1 MNSNKNQHNSGECKL
16 ENSSKGGF
24 KNSQGMKSILATPS
38 QNWENGENI
47 EQELKSIDYLSEQ
60 NTWDILRIYFPEKI
74 SELLIKQ
81 TSYNPDSI
89 KEFTKKIG
97 SVFHSV
103 ARAKHFRDNS

>member
-1 MNSNKNQHNSGECKL
+1 MDSNKNQHNSGECKL
-16 ENSSKGGF
+16 GNSNN
-24 KNSQGMKSILATPS
+24 KNSLGTKKSTLSTPS
-38 QNWENGENI
+38 QSWENGVII
-47 EQELKSIDYLSEQ
+47 EQELKSIDYLSEK

-74 SELLIKQ
+74 SELLLKQ

-97 SVFHSV
+97 SIFHSV